1 MLPEENRLR
10 LKKDHDTVYKKGL
23 RYKSPFFLLICLK
36 KTDSSLSTRF
46 SFVISKK
53 TEKTAVMRNR
63 VRRQMRELVRK
74 NLKFINSGFDCIM
87 IANREFVGKKT
98 KSLIPE
104 FERILKK
111 AGIINNVASM

>member
-10 LKKDHDTVYKKGL
+10 LKKDHDIVYKKGL
-23 RYKSPFFLLICLK
+23 RYKGPFFLLICLRK
-36 KTDSSLSTRF
+36 KDSSLSSRF

-74 NLKFINSGFDCIM
+74 NLKSINSGFDCI
-87 IANREFVGKKT
+87 IVANRDFVGKKS
-98 KSLIPE
+98 KDLVPV
-104 FERILKK
+104 FEEVFMK
-111 AGIINNVASM
+111 AGVLK